1 MWKKTSLFWW
11 PQKRFPCCVV
21 CTFKNS
27 TEVLCPE
34 NERIYIP
41 GGIRQPVSGRTD
53 KSPSESSSFHHW
65 TWICWL
71 SLSHVHKLATHMITN
86 TAWNKIGSPGTDG
99 FTCWKDVLRAC
110 QIQVSAKFYLSSS
123 SPSLRVTS
131 WGCPLGE
138 AKGSLGALRGVSHSI
153 PNHHDAW

>member
-1 MWKKTSLFWW
+1 MIISIKSTLRKTIPDLCGRKLVSSGGL
-11 PQKRFPCCVV
+11 RNVFPVV
-21 CTFKNS
+21 WSALSKNS

-41 GGIRQPVSGRTD
+41 GGIRQPVSWRAD
-53 KSPSESSSFHHW
+53 QSPSESSSFHHW

-86 TAWNKIGSPGTDG
+86 MEWNKIGSPGTDG

-131 WGCPLGE
+131 GNDLE
-138 AKGSLGALRGVSHSI
+138 VAL
-153 PNHHDAW
+153 